1 MAVATAEEEQVK
13 IAAILRK
20 QEEPGGTWFRELLK
34 HLVGRNP
41 PTQIATSD
49 EESARSGCE
58 KRLRRVGRANRTID
72 YDIVRGG
79 AFPIKPLDPSRKEQ
93 LVEPAHPPG
102 LATFSLPLITAFR
115 FHKGC
120 RNSADHCRM
129 TRSDRVSLADEDEI
143 GVTGP

>member
-49 EESARSGCE
+49 EESARSWCE

-93 LVEPAHPPG
+93 LVEPAHPPWPRN
-102 LATFSLPLITAFR
+102 LLFTAHNCLPIPQRLSQLCGPLP
-115 FHKGC
+115 HDK
-120 RNSADHCRM
+120 
-129 TRSDRVSLADEDEI
+129 I
-143 GVTGP
+143 GPSVAGR